1 MRWLPVVFAL
11 LLAPLAPARAQISVG
26 VGITAPGVSIGIN
39 VPAYPELVAVPGYP
53 VYYAPRMPANYFFYD
68 GLYWVF
74 ANDTWYASSWYDGP
88 WDAVDPYY
96 VPAYVLRVPVRYYR
110 APPPYF
116 RGWRAAAPPRWGHH
130 YGHDWEHRRA
140 GWDRWD
146 RRAAP
151 RPAPLPVYQRRY
163 AGDRYPRAVE
173 QQRSIRSTS
182 YGYRPREDFSRRHD
196 AGPGPAYRGGPG
208 GRPQE
213 ARGWDRGE
221 PQPARGPG
229 GRGDGW
235 QRQGPQQ
242 PQQRYDRGGPQ
253 GDRGG
258 WQGRAEQPG
267 QPGRA
272 PERGGAAPRYDRGGP
287 GRDAG
292 PGPQRGGD
300 RGADRGGRG
309 HDRGGPERG

>member
-1 MRWLPVVFAL
+1 MRWLPVAFAL

-26 VGITAPGVSIGIN
+26 IGITAPGVSIGIN

-53 VYYAPRMPANYFFYD
+53 VYYAPRLPANYFFYD
-68 GLYWVF
+68 GLYWVY

-146 RRAAP
+146 RRAVP
-151 RPAPLPVYQRRY
+151 RPAPLPRYQRGY

-196 AGPGPAYRGGPG
+196 PGPGPGYRGGPAA
-208 GRPQE
+208 RPHDSQ
-213 ARGWDRGE
+213 GWSRGE

-229 GRGDGW
+229 GPGGRGDGW
-235 QRQGPQQ
+235 QRQQ
-242 PQQRYDRGGPQ
+242 PEQRQ
-253 GDRGG
+253 DRGG
-258 WQGRAEQPG
+258 WQDRGGQGGRPQ
-267 QPGRA
+267 
-272 PERGGAAPRYDRGGP
+272 ERGGAAAPQYDRGGP

-292 PGPQRGGD
+292 PAPQRGGD
-300 RGADRGGRG
+300 RGGDRGPERGGDRGGRG